1 MGVPTFLETG
11 HMQEGFPIRVIHTGN
26 QFNYAAHWHDEVELV
41 LVNGKSAR
49 IGVNDHV
56 CELEKGDV
64 LLIKP
69 GDVHCFL
76 PGTEHLTII
85 LFRLELLTG
94 SFTTEAEIQDLGQLF
109 NKTTVIPSNTGS
121 QNNLTQYID
130 DIITEKKNQKPGYR
144 WLMVSRLYDLIIL
157 LLRTKVPV
165 TTDESSSSGWACTS
179 SKKFEFLE
187 SVCEYLEE
195 HYAESIKLEQVAE
208 HIKFSKFHVCK
219 LFKEIKGVTLMEYLN
234 HFRIIK
240 SEWALL
246 FRQDTILEIAIGHGF
261 NNVNSYNRLFKKY
274 NDCTPSEFRKKH
286 RTNITK
292 YEG

>member
-11 HMQEGFPIRVIHTGN
+11 HMTEGFPIRVIHTGK
-26 QFNYAAHWHDEVELV
+26 QFNFAAHWHEEVELV
-41 LVNGKSAR
+41 VVHGKSAK
-49 IGVNDHV
+49 IGVNSHV
-56 CELEKGDV
+56 FNLEQGDV

-69 GDVHCFL
+69 GDIHCFL
-76 PGTEHLTII
+76 PGTDHLTII
-85 LFRLELLTG
+85 QFRLELLTG
-94 SFTTEAEIQDLGQLF
+94 SFTTDRDARELGELF
-109 NKTTVIPSNTGS
+109 NKTTVIPSKLAMEK
-121 QNNLTQYID
+121 NLGKYINALANE
-130 DIITEKKNQKPGYR
+130 EKDQQAGYR
-144 WLMVSRLYDLIIL
+144 WLMVARLYDLIVHM
-157 LLRTKVPV
+157 LRTKEPI
-165 TTDESSSSGWACTS
+165 TEPFNSGWPCTP

-187 SVCEYLEE
+187 SVCEYLEA
-195 HYAESIKLEQVAE
+195 HYAEPVKLDQVAE

-219 LFKEIKGVTLMEYLN
+219 LFKEVKGITLMEYLN

-246 FRQDTILEIAIGHGF
+246 FREESILDIAIGHGF

-286 RTNITK
+286 RTNITT

>member
-11 HMQEGFPIRVIHTGN
+11 HMTEGFPIRVIHTGE
-26 QFNYAAHWHDEVELV
+26 QFNFAAHWHEEVELV
-41 LVNGKSAR
+41 VVNGERAR
-49 IGVNDHV
+49 IGVNNEV
-56 CELEKGDV
+56 YELVQGDV

-76 PGTEHLTII
+76 PGTDYLTII
-85 LFRLELLTG
+85 LFRLEWVTG
-94 SFTTEAEIQDLGQLF
+94 NVAADPESHDLRELF
-109 NKTTVIPSNTGS
+109 HKTTMIPSLICNEK
-121 QNNLTQYID
+121 NLDRYIKA
-130 DIITEKKNQKPGYR
+130 ISEEEKRQQPGYR
-144 WLMVSRLYDLIIL
+144 WLMVARLYDLIVH
-157 LLRTKVPV
+157 LLRTKEP
-165 TTDESSSSGWACTS
+165 TTEPCV
-179 SKKFEFLE
+179 SKETCNGAKRFEFLE

-195 HYAESIKLEQVAE
+195 HYAEPIKLDHVAE

-219 LFKEIKGVTLMEYLN
+219 LFKETKGVTLMEYLN

-246 FRQDTILEIAIGHGF
+246 FSQTSILDIAIGHGF

-274 NDCTPSEFRKKH
+274 NGCTPSEFRKKH
-286 RTNITK
+286 QTHITK

>member
-11 HMQEGFPIRVIHTGN
+11 HMEEGFPIRVIHTGG

-41 LVNGKSAR
+41 VVNGKRAR
-49 IGVNDHV
+49 IGVNDQV
-56 CELEKGDV
+56 RELGQGDV

-94 SFTTEAEIQDLGQLF
+94 SFTTEAEIQDLGELF
-109 NKTTVIPSNTGS
+109 NKTTVIPSNAGS
-121 QNNLTQYID
+121 RNNVVQYID
-130 DIITEKKNQKPGYR
+130 AIIAEKKNRKPGYR
-144 WLMVSRLYDLIIL
+144 WLMVSRLYDLMVL
-157 LLRTKVPV
+157 LLRTKPPV
-165 TTDESSSSGWACTS
+165 TDPLTPLGWPCTS

-195 HYAESIKLEQVAE
+195 HYAEPIKLEQVAE

-286 RTNITK
+286 RMNITK

>member
-11 HMQEGFPIRVIHTGN
+11 HMTEGFPIRVIHTEE
-26 QFNYAAHWHDEVELV
+26 QFNFAAHWHEEVEMV
-41 LVNGKSAR
+41 VVNGKSAR
-49 IGVNDHV
+49 IGVNNHIFN
-56 CELEKGDV
+56 LEYGDV

-69 GDVHCFL
+69 GDIHCFL
-76 PGTEHLTII
+76 PGTDHLTII

-94 SFTTEAEIQDLGQLF
+94 SFTTERETQDLGELF
-109 NKTTVIPSNTGS
+109 NKTTVIPCSLCHEK
-121 QNNLTQYID
+121 NLGKYID
-130 DIITEKKNQKPGYR
+130 ALVNEEKDQQTGYR
-144 WLMVSRLYDLIIL
+144 WLMVARLYDLIVHM
-157 LLRTKVPV
+157 LRTKAPINEEL
-165 TTDESSSSGWACTS
+165 TSGWPCTP

-195 HYAESIKLEQVAE
+195 HYAEPIKLDQVAE

-219 LFKEIKGVTLMEYLN
+219 LFKEIKGITLMEYLN

-246 FRQDTILEIAIGHGF
+246 FREESILDIAIGHGF

-286 RTNITK
+286 RTNYHNI
-292 YEG
+292 

>member
-11 HMQEGFPIRVIHTGN
+11 HMTEGFPIRVIYTGK
-26 QFNYAAHWHDEVELV
+26 QFNFAAHWHEEVELV
-41 LVNGKSAR
+41 VVNGKSAR
-49 IGVNDHV
+49 IGVNSHIFD
-56 CELEKGDV
+56 LEHGDV

-76 PGTEHLTII
+76 PGTDHLTII
-85 LFRLELLTG
+85 QFRLELLTG
-94 SFTTEAEIQDLGQLF
+94 SFTTDRDARELGELF
-109 NKTTVIPSNTGS
+109 NKTTVIPSKLAMEK
-121 QNNLTQYID
+121 NLGKYIGALANE
-130 DIITEKKNQKPGYR
+130 EKDQQVGYR
-144 WLMVSRLYDLIIL
+144 WLMVARLYDLIVHM
-157 LLRTKVPV
+157 LRTKEPI
-165 TTDESSSSGWACTS
+165 TEQFTSGWPCTP

-195 HYAESIKLEQVAE
+195 HYAEPVKLDQVAE

-219 LFKEIKGVTLMEYLN
+219 LFKEVKGITLMEYLN

-246 FRQDTILEIAIGHGF
+246 FREESILDIAIGHGF

-286 RTNITK
+286 RTNITT

>member
-11 HMQEGFPIRVIHTGN
+11 HMTEGFPIRVIHTDE
-26 QFNYAAHWHDEVELV
+26 QFNFAAHWHEEVELV
-41 LVNGKSAR
+41 VVNGKSAR
-49 IGVNDHV
+49 IGVNSHIFD
-56 CELEKGDV
+56 LEHGDV

-76 PGTEHLTII
+76 PGTDHLTII

-94 SFTTEAEIQDLGQLF
+94 SFTTERETQELGELF
-109 NKTTVIPSNTGS
+109 NKTTIIPSKLS
-121 QNNLTQYID
+121 
-130 DIITEKKNQKPGYR
+130 TEKNLEKYIGALANEEKDQQAGYR
-144 WLMVSRLYDLIIL
+144 WLMVARLYDLIVHM
-157 LLRTKVPV
+157 LRTKEPI
-165 TTDESSSSGWACTS
+165 TEPFNSGWPCTP

-187 SVCEYLEE
+187 SVCEYLEA
-195 HYAESIKLEQVAE
+195 HYAEPVKLDQVAE

-219 LFKEIKGVTLMEYLN
+219 LFKEVKGITLMEYLN

-246 FRQDTILEIAIGHGF
+246 FREESILDIAIGHGF

-286 RTNITK
+286 RTNITT

>member
-11 HMQEGFPIRVIHTGN
+11 HMTEGLPIRVIHTEN
-26 QFNYAAHWHDEVELV
+26 QFNFAAHWHEEVEMV
-41 LVNGKSAR
+41 VVDGMNGR
-49 IGVNDHV
+49 IGVNNHV
-56 CELEKGDV
+56 YELNQGDV

-76 PGTEHLTII
+76 PGTNHLTII
-85 LFRLELLTG
+85 QFRLELLTG
-94 SFTTEAEIQDLGQLF
+94 SFITDNEAQNIRELF
-109 NKTTVIPSNTGS
+109 NKTMVIPSNIS
-121 QNNLTQYID
+121 NEKNLGNYID
-130 DIITEKKNQKPGYR
+130 ALVNEEKDQQTGYR
-144 WLMVSRLYDLIIL
+144 WLMVARLYDLIVHM
-157 LLRTKVPV
+157 LRTKSPI
-165 TTDESSSSGWACTS
+165 TDKLTSGWPCTP

-187 SVCEYLEE
+187 SVCEYLEK
-195 HYAESIKLEQVAE
+195 HYAEPIKLDQVAG

-219 LFKEIKGVTLMEYLN
+219 LFKEIKGITLMEYLN

-246 FRQDTILEIAIGHGF
+246 FREESILDIAIGHGF

-286 RTNITK
+286 RTNITT

>member
-11 HMQEGFPIRVIHTGN
+11 HMTGGFPIKVIHTEE
-26 QFNYAAHWHDEVELV
+26 QFNFAAHWHEEVELV
-41 LVNGKSAR
+41 VVNGKSAR
-49 IGVNDHV
+49 IGVNNHV
-56 CELEKGDV
+56 VDLEHGDV

-69 GDVHCFL
+69 GDIHCFL
-76 PGTEHLTII
+76 PGTDHLTII

-94 SFTTEAEIQDLGQLF
+94 SFTSEKETHDLGELF
-109 NKTTVIPSNTGS
+109 NKTTVIPSNPC
-121 QNNLTQYID
+121 NEKNLGKYID
-130 DIITEKKNQKPGYR
+130 ALVNEEKDQQAGYR
-144 WLMVSRLYDLIIL
+144 WLMVARLYDLIVHM
-157 LLRTKVPV
+157 LRTKAPI
-165 TTDESSSSGWACTS
+165 TEELTSGWPCTP

-195 HYAESIKLEQVAE
+195 HYAEPIKLDQVAE

-219 LFKEIKGVTLMEYLN
+219 LFKEIKGITLMEYLN

-246 FRQDTILEIAIGHGF
+246 FREESILDIAIGHGF

-286 RTNITK
+286 RTNITT

>member
-11 HMQEGFPIRVIHTGN
+11 HMTEGFPIRVIHTGN
-26 QFNYAAHWHDEVELV
+26 PFNFAAHWHEEVELV
-41 LVNGKSAR
+41 VVNGKSAR
-49 IGVNDHV
+49 IGVNNHV
-56 CELEKGDV
+56 LELQQGDV

-76 PGTEHLTII
+76 PGTNHLTII
-85 LFRLELLTG
+85 QFRLELLTG
-94 SFTTEAEIQDLGQLF
+94 SFTTDKETQNLRELF
-109 NKTTVIPSNTGS
+109 NKTMVIPSNIS
-121 QNNLTQYID
+121 DEQNLEKYID
-130 DIITEKKNQKPGYR
+130 ALLDEEKDQQTGYR
-144 WLMVSRLYDLIIL
+144 WLMVARLYDLIVHM
-157 LLRTKVPV
+157 LRTNTPL
-165 TTDESSSSGWACTS
+165 TSELNSGWPCTP

-195 HYAESIKLEQVAE
+195 HYAEPIKLDQVAE

-219 LFKEIKGVTLMEYLN
+219 LFKEIKGITLMEYLN

-246 FRQDTILEIAIGHGF
+246 FREESILDIAIGHGF

-286 RTNITK
+286 RTNITT

>member
-11 HMQEGFPIRVIHTGN
+11 HMTEGFPIRVIHTEE
-26 QFNYAAHWHDEVELV
+26 QFNFAAHWHEEVELV
-41 LVNGKSAR
+41 VVNGKSAR
-49 IGVNDHV
+49 IGVNNHV
-56 CELEKGDV
+56 FDLEHGDV

-69 GDVHCFL
+69 GDIHCFL
-76 PGTEHLTII
+76 PGTDHLTII
-85 LFRLELLTG
+85 LFRLELLAG
-94 SFTTEAEIQDLGQLF
+94 SFTTERETQDLGELF
-109 NKTTVIPSNTGS
+109 NKTTVIPCSLCHEK
-121 QNNLTQYID
+121 NLGKYID
-130 DIITEKKNQKPGYR
+130 ALANEEKDQQVGYR
-144 WLMVSRLYDLIIL
+144 WLMVARLYDLIVHM
-157 LLRTKVPV
+157 LRTKAPI
-165 TTDESSSSGWACTS
+165 TDKLTSGWPCTP

-195 HYAESIKLEQVAE
+195 HYAEPIKLDQVAE

-219 LFKEIKGVTLMEYLN
+219 LFKEIKGITLMEYLN

-246 FRQDTILEIAIGHGF
+246 FREESILDIAIGHGF

-286 RTNITK
+286 RTNITT
-292 YEG
+292 YDG

>member
-11 HMQEGFPIRVIHTGN
+11 HMTEGFPIRVIHTDE
-26 QFNYAAHWHDEVELV
+26 QFNFAAHWHEEVELV
-41 LVNGKSAR
+41 VVNGKSAR
-49 IGVNDHV
+49 IGVNSHV
-56 CELEKGDV
+56 FDLEHGDV

-76 PGTEHLTII
+76 PGTDHLTII

-94 SFTTEAEIQDLGQLF
+94 SFTTERETQELGELF
-109 NKTTVIPSNTGS
+109 NKTMVISS
-121 QNNLTQYID
+121 KLSMEKNLGKYISALANE
-130 DIITEKKNQKPGYR
+130 EKDQQLGYR
-144 WLMVSRLYDLIIL
+144 WLMVARLYDLIVHM
-157 LLRTKVPV
+157 LRTKEPI
-165 TTDESSSSGWACTS
+165 TEPLTSGWPCTP

-195 HYAESIKLEQVAE
+195 HYAEPVKLNQVAE

-219 LFKEIKGVTLMEYLN
+219 LFKEVKGITLMEYLN

-246 FRQDTILEIAIGHGF
+246 FREESILDIAIGHGF

-274 NDCTPSEFRKKH
+274 NGCTPSEFRKKH
-286 RTNITK
+286 RKNITT

>member
-11 HMQEGFPIRVIHTGN
+11 HMTEGFPIRVIHTGN
-26 QFNYAAHWHDEVELV
+26 PFNFAAHWHEEVELV
-41 LVNGKSAR
+41 VVNGKSAR
-49 IGVNDHV
+49 IGVNNHV
-56 CELEKGDV
+56 HELQQGDV

-76 PGTEHLTII
+76 PGTNHLTII
-85 LFRLELLTG
+85 QFRLELLTG
-94 SFTTEAEIQDLGQLF
+94 SFTTDKETQNLRELF
-109 NKTTVIPSNTGS
+109 NKTTVIPSNIS
-121 QNNLTQYID
+121 NEQNLEKYID
-130 DIITEKKNQKPGYR
+130 ALLDEEKDQQTGYR
-144 WLMVSRLYDLIIL
+144 WLMVARLYDLIVHM
-157 LLRTKVPV
+157 LRTNTPL
-165 TTDESSSSGWACTS
+165 TSELNSGWPCTA

-187 SVCEYLEE
+187 SVCAYLEE
-195 HYAESIKLEQVAE
+195 HYAEPIRLDQVAE

-219 LFKEIKGVTLMEYLN
+219 LFKEVKGITLMEYLN

-246 FRQDTILEIAIGHGF
+246 FREESILDIAIGHGF

-286 RTNITK
+286 RTNITT

>member
-1 MGVPTFLETG
+1 MAVPTFLETG
-11 HMQEGFPIRVIHTGN
+11 HMTEGLPIRVIHTEN
-26 QFNYAAHWHDEVELV
+26 QFNFAAHWHEEVEMV
-41 LVNGKSAR
+41 VVDGMNGR
-49 IGVNDHV
+49 IGVNNHV
-56 CELEKGDV
+56 YELKQGDV

-76 PGTEHLTII
+76 PGTNHLTII
-85 LFRLELLTG
+85 QFRLELLTG
-94 SFTTEAEIQDLGQLF
+94 SFITDNEAQNLRELF
-109 NKTTVIPSNTGS
+109 NKTVVIPSNIS
-121 QNNLTQYID
+121 NEKNLGKYID
-130 DIITEKKNQKPGYR
+130 ALANEEKDQQAGYR
-144 WLMVSRLYDLIIL
+144 WLMVARLYDLIVHM
-157 LLRTKVPV
+157 LRTNAPI
-165 TTDESSSSGWACTS
+165 TDKLTSGWPCSS

-195 HYAESIKLEQVAE
+195 HYAEPIKLDQVAE

-219 LFKEIKGVTLMEYLN
+219 LFKEIKGITLMEYLN

-246 FRQDTILEIAIGHGF
+246 FREESILDIAIGHGF

-286 RTNITK
+286 RTNITT

>member
-11 HMQEGFPIRVIHTGN
+11 HMTEGLPIRVIHTGN
-26 QFNYAAHWHDEVELV
+26 PFNFAAHWHEEVEMV
-41 LVNGKSAR
+41 VVNGKNAR
-49 IGVNDHV
+49 IGVNNHV
-56 CELEKGDV
+56 HELNQGDV

-76 PGTEHLTII
+76 PGTNHLTII
-85 LFRLELLTG
+85 QFRLELLTG
-94 SFTTEAEIQDLGQLF
+94 SFTTDKETQHLRELF
-109 NKTTVIPSNTGS
+109 NKTVVIPSNISSERNMGK
-121 QNNLTQYID
+121 YID
-130 DIITEKKNQKPGYR
+130 ALLNEEKDQQAGYR
-144 WLMVSRLYDLIIL
+144 WLMVARLYDLIVHM
-157 LLRTKVPV
+157 LRTRAPI
-165 TTDESSSSGWACTS
+165 TAGMNSGLLCTA

-187 SVCEYLEE
+187 SVCAYLEE
-195 HYAESIKLEQVAE
+195 HYAEPIKLDQVAE

-219 LFKEIKGVTLMEYLN
+219 LFKEIKGITLMEYLN

-246 FRQDTILEIAIGHGF
+246 FREDSILDIAMGHGF

-274 NDCTPSEFRKKH
+274 NGCTPSEFRKKH
-286 RTNITK
+286 RKNITT

>member
-11 HMQEGFPIRVIHTGN
+11 HMEEGFPIRVIHTGD
-26 QFNYAAHWHDEVELV
+26 QFNFAAHWHDEVELV
-41 LVNGKSAR
+41 VVNGKSAR
-49 IGVNDHV
+49 IGVNDHIR
-56 CELEKGDV
+56 ELGQGDV
-64 LLIKP
+64 LMIKP

-94 SFTTEAEIQDLGQLF
+94 SFTTEVEIQDLGELF
-109 NKTTVIPSNTGS
+109 NKTTVIPSDAGS
-121 QNNLTQYID
+121 RNNLVQYID
-130 DIITEKKNQKPGYR
+130 AIIAEKKNRKPGYR
-144 WLMVSRLYDLIIL
+144 WLMVSRLYDLMVL
-157 LLRTKVPV
+157 LLRTKPPV
-165 TTDESSSSGWACTS
+165 TDQLTSVGWPCTS

-187 SVCEYLEE
+187 SVCEYLED
-195 HYAESIKLEQVAE
+195 HYAEPIKLEQVAE

-246 FRQDTILEIAIGHGF
+246 FRQDSILDIAIGHGF

>member
-1 MGVPTFLETG
+1 MT
-11 HMQEGFPIRVIHTGN
+11 EGFPIRVIYTGK
-26 QFNYAAHWHDEVELV
+26 QFNFAAHWHEEVELV
-41 LVNGKSAR
+41 VVNGKSAR
-49 IGVNDHV
+49 IGVNSHIFD
-56 CELEKGDV
+56 LEHGDV

-76 PGTEHLTII
+76 PGTDHLTII
-85 LFRLELLTG
+85 QFRLELLTG
-94 SFTTEAEIQDLGQLF
+94 SFTTDRDARELGELF
-109 NKTTVIPSNTGS
+109 NKTTVIPSKLAMEK
-121 QNNLTQYID
+121 NLGKYIGALANE
-130 DIITEKKNQKPGYR
+130 EKDQQVGYR
-144 WLMVSRLYDLIIL
+144 WLMVARLYDLIVHM
-157 LLRTKVPV
+157 LRTKEPI
-165 TTDESSSSGWACTS
+165 TEQFTSGWPCTP

-195 HYAESIKLEQVAE
+195 HYAEPVKLDQVAE

-219 LFKEIKGVTLMEYLN
+219 LFKEVKGITLMEYLN

-246 FRQDTILEIAIGHGF
+246 FREESILDIAIGHGF

-286 RTNITK
+286 RTNITT

>member
-11 HMQEGFPIRVIHTGN
+11 HMTEGFPIRVIHTGN
-26 QFNYAAHWHDEVELV
+26 QFNFAAHWHEEVEMV
-41 LVNGKSAR
+41 VVKGKNAR
-49 IGVNDHV
+49 IGVNNHV
-56 CELEKGDV
+56 HELKQGDV

-76 PGTEHLTII
+76 PGTDHLTII
-85 LFRLELLTG
+85 QFRLELLTG
-94 SFTTEAEIQDLGQLF
+94 SFTTDKETQHLRELF
-109 NKTTVIPSNTGS
+109 NTSAVIPSDISNEQKLGK
-121 QNNLTQYID
+121 YID
-130 DIITEKKNQKPGYR
+130 ALLDEEKDKQVGGR
-144 WLMVSRLYDLIIL
+144 WLMVARLYDLIVHM
-157 LLRTKVPV
+157 LRTKAPIV
-165 TTDESSSSGWACTS
+165 TDVHSSFPSSP

-195 HYAESIKLEQVAE
+195 HFAEPIKLDQVAE

-219 LFKEIKGVTLMEYLN
+219 LFKEIKGMTLMEYLN

-246 FRQDTILEIAIGHGF
+246 FREDSILDIAISHGF

-274 NDCTPSEFRKKH
+274 NHCTPSEFRKKH
-286 RTNITK
+286 RTNITT

>member
-1 MGVPTFLETG
+1 MMGVPTFLETG
-11 HMQEGFPIRVIHTGN
+11 HMTEGFPIRVIYTGK
-26 QFNYAAHWHDEVELV
+26 QFNFAAHWHEEVELV
-41 LVNGKSAR
+41 VVNGKSAR
-49 IGVNDHV
+49 IGVNSHIFD
-56 CELEKGDV
+56 LEHGDV

-76 PGTEHLTII
+76 PGTDHLTII
-85 LFRLELLTG
+85 QFRLELLTG
-94 SFTTEAEIQDLGQLF
+94 SFTTDRDARELGELF
-109 NKTTVIPSNTGS
+109 NKTTVIPSKLAMEK
-121 QNNLTQYID
+121 NLGKYIGALANE
-130 DIITEKKNQKPGYR
+130 EKDQQVGYR
-144 WLMVSRLYDLIIL
+144 WLMVARLYDLIVHM
-157 LLRTKVPV
+157 LRTKEPI
-165 TTDESSSSGWACTS
+165 TEQFTSGWPCTP

-195 HYAESIKLEQVAE
+195 HYAEPVKLDQVAE

-219 LFKEIKGVTLMEYLN
+219 LFKEVKGITLMEYLN

-246 FRQDTILEIAIGHGF
+246 FREESILDIAIGHGF

-286 RTNITK
+286 RTNITT

>member
-11 HMQEGFPIRVIHTGN
+11 HMTEGFPIRVIHTGE
-26 QFNYAAHWHDEVELV
+26 QFNFAAHWHEEVELV
-41 LVNGKSAR
+41 VVNGERAR
-49 IGVNDHV
+49 IGVNNQV
-56 CELEKGDV
+56 CELEQGDV

-76 PGTEHLTII
+76 PGTDHLTII
-85 LFRLELLTG
+85 LFRLEWLTG
-94 SFTTEAEIQDLGQLF
+94 NLAADKESQELREVFH
-109 NKTTVIPSNTGS
+109 KTTILPSTICREK
-121 QNNLTQYID
+121 NLGHYID
-130 DIITEKKNQKPGYR
+130 AISDEEKQQQPGYR
-144 WLMVSRLYDLIIL
+144 WIMVARLYDLIIH
-157 LLRTKVPV
+157 LLRTKTP
-165 TTDESSSSGWACTS
+165 TTHECISGEPCTS
-179 SKKFEFLE
+179 SKRFEFLE

-195 HYAESIKLEQVAE
+195 HYAEPVKLDQVAE

-219 LFKEIKGVTLMEYLN
+219 LFKENKGVTLMEYLN

-246 FRQDTILEIAIGHGF
+246 FSQASILDIAIGHGF
-261 NNVNSYNRLFKKY
+261 NNVSSYNRLFKKY

-286 RTNITK
+286 QTHITK